1 MHNLKNNN
9 SQQLLKKNLC
19 KDNYAPNLR
28 RLPSIEQLGKNADC
42 ISLCKVD
49 KHDSQEKLPF
59 ILNKNKNS
67 TKNTSFDI
75 EKYRKPLLTKL
86 TPIEIA

>member
-1 MHNLKNNN
+1 MNNLKKNN
-9 SQQLLKKNLC
+9 SQQLLKKNLS
-19 KDNYAPNLR
+19 KDNYESNLR
-28 RLPSIEQLGKNADC
+28 RLPSIEQVGKNAEC

-49 KHDSQEKLPF
+49 KQDSQEKLPF
-59 ILNKNKNS
+59 ILNKNS

-86 TPIEIA
+86 NPIDIS